1 MTLLRLF
8 CCGDRFAAKAVIS
21 LSGFYFYINP
31 RSIDREQEVSFH
43 WVARIRTVA
52 QDLM

>member
-8 CCGDRFAAKAVIS
+8 CCGDQFDAKAVTS

-31 RSIDREQEVSFH
+31 RSIDREKEVSFH
-43 WVARIRTVA
+43 WVARIKTVV